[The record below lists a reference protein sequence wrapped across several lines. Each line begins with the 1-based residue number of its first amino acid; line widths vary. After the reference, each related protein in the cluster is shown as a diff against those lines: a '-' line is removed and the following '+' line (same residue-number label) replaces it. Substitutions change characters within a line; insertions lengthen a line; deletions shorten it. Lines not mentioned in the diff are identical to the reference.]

1 MKIISLKCPECD
13 APITIEEG
21 HKQCYCKYCGA
32 KILLDDGSTTYTYR
46 NVDAARIREA
56 EINGKIR
63 LKELEIEQE
72 ERKHKRKN
80 NRIKV
85 IVTIL
90 MAVVSIP
97 FLLANSEMAQAIGF
111 ALDVAIL
118 WLWIGPFLFE
128 DDKNRKK

>member
-13 APITIEEG
+13 APVTIEEG
-21 HKQCYCKYCGA
+21 HKQCYCKYC
-32 KILLDDGSTTYTYR
+32 TTYTYR

-56 EINGKIR
+56 EINGEIR

-72 ERKHKRKN
+72 ERRHKRKN

-85 IVTIL
+85 IVTII
-90 MAVVSIP
+90 MAVVSIL

-111 ALDVAIL
+111 ALDAAIL
-118 WLWIGPFLFE
+118 WLWIVPFLFE

>member
-13 APITIEEG
+13 APVTIEEG

-56 EINGKIR
+56 EINGEIR

-72 ERKHKRKN
+72 EHRHKRKN

-85 IVTIL
+85 IVTII
-90 MAVVSIP
+90 MAVVSIL

-111 ALDVAIL
+111 ALDAAIL
-118 WLWIGPFLFE
+118 WLWIVPFLFE

>member
-13 APITIEEG
+13 APVTIEEG

-56 EINGKIR
+56 EINREIR

-72 ERKHKRKN
+72 ERKYKRKV

-85 IVTIL
+85 LAAII
-90 MAVVSIP
+90 MAIISVP
-97 FLLANSEMAQAIGF
+97 FWFTHSETTQMIGA
-111 ALDVAIL
+111 ALDVAIP
-118 WLWIGPFLFE
+118 WLWIGPSLFE
-128 DDKNRKK
+128 EDKNRKK